1 MIHVIR
7 ITYLGKFREDR
18 NKTCNGWD
26 LANWEPANRGAAP
39 ACYHCPMFNFGKPKT
54 AGDWI
59 VHIVGAALAIF
70 LVWWMLRL
78 YVL

>member
-1 MIHVIR
+1 MFI
-7 ITYLGKFREDR
+7 
-18 NKTCNGWD
+18 KTRPAESCKGSEV
-26 LANWEPANRGAAP
+26 ANQGAARD
-39 ACYHCPMFNFGKPKT
+39 CYHCRMFNFGKPKT

>member
-7 ITYLGKFREDR
+7 ITYLRRFRYDCSK
-18 NKTCNGWD
+18 NLQGMG
-26 LANWEPANRGAAP
+26 LLIGEPRG
-39 ACYHCPMFNFGKPKT
+39 ACYHCRMFNFGKPKT

-59 VHIVGAALAIF
+59 VHVVGAALAIF